1 MKDKELNSV
10 EDVDL
15 NILGV
20 LSENSRENYNQIAQ
34 ILKKSPVTVK
44 KHVKN

>member
-1 MKDKELNSV
+1 MLKFNYNILLNMKDKEASV

-20 LSENSRENYNQIAQ
+20 LSENSRENFIRS
-34 ILKKSPVTVK
+34 LK
-44 KHVKN
+44 N